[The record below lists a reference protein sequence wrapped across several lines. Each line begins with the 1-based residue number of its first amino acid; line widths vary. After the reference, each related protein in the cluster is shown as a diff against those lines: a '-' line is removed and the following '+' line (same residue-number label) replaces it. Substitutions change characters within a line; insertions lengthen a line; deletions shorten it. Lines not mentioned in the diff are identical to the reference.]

1 MLKVETRGYNG
12 PLSLHFQYQSDGDL
26 NIFGSFVH
34 REPSESQHELYK
46 GDRPS
51 NLIVTQLQDPKF
63 VAK

>member
-51 NLIVTQLQDPKF
+51 NLIVTQ
-63 VAK
+63 